1 MYSTYVDIVVLG
13 ATGRTGRLVVA
24 EALRRGHGVT
34 ALVRDAATAGLPP
47 QVVVQQGQARDAE
60 ALAKAVVG
68 ADAVVSALGPRAGDA
83 TLHRDVA
90 AALVDV
96 LRGAG
101 VRRFVGVSGAGIA
114 VPGDAKSVRDRI
126 ISAVVRRFGGAAVAD
141 KAHEHAVWAASGL
154 DWTLVRPPRLTEEPP
169 TGRVEHH
176 AHRSPR
182 ATAIGRADLA
192 AFLLDCV
199 EQGLHVGAAPLVGKG

>member
-1 MYSTYVDIVVLG
+1 MYSTCMKLAVLG

-34 ALVRDAATAGLPP
+34 ALVRDTARADLPP
-47 QVVVQQGQARDAE
+47 EVLVREGAVRDPA
-60 ALAKAVVG
+60 ALAGAVAG
-68 ADAVVSALGPRAGDA
+68 ADAVLSALGPQDGDA

-96 LRGAG
+96 VREAG
-101 VRRFVGVSGAGIA
+101 VRRFVGISGAGIA
-114 VPGDAKSVRDRI
+114 VPGDAKSLRDRA
-126 ISAVVRRFGGAAVAD
+126 ISALLRRVGGATVAD
-141 KAHEHAVWAASGL
+141 KAHEHAIWAASGL
-154 DWTLVRPPRLTEEPP
+154 EWTLVRPPRLAEQPP

-199 EQGLHVGAAPLVGKG
+199 EQGLHVGAAPLVGRG

>member
-1 MYSTYVDIVVLG
+1 MEITVLG

-34 ALVRDAATAGLPP
+34 ALVRDPATAALPP
-47 QVVVQQGQARDAE
+47 EVVVHGGDVRDAG
-60 ALAKAVVG
+60 ALAKAVAG
-68 ADAVVSALGPRAGDA
+68 AGAVVSALGPRAGDA

-90 AALVDV
+90 AVLVGV
-96 LRGAG
+96 LRDAG

-114 VPGDAKSVRDRI
+114 VPGDAKSARDRL
-126 ISAVVRRFGGAAVAD
+126 ISAIVRRFGGAAVAD
-141 KAHEHAVWAASGL
+141 KAEEHAIWAASGT
-154 DWTLVRPPRLTEEPP
+154 DWTLVRPPRLSDAEA

-192 AFLLDCV
+192 AFLLDCA
-199 EQGLHVGAAPLVGKG
+199 EQGLHVGAAPLVGRG

>member
-1 MYSTYVDIVVLG
+1 MYCTDMELTVLG

-24 EALRRGHGVT
+24 EALRRGHAVT
-34 ALVRDAATAGLPP
+34 APVRDPATSSLPP
-47 QVVVQQGQARDAE
+47 EVVVRRGDVRDRE
-60 ALAKAVVG
+60 ALRTAVAG
-68 ADAVVSALGPRAGDA
+68 ADAVVSALGPRAGDT

-90 AALVDV
+90 AALVGV
-96 LRGAG
+96 LHEAG
-101 VRRFVGVSGAGIA
+101 PRRFVGVSGAGIA
-114 VPGDAKSVRDRI
+114 VPGDAKSARDRL
-126 ISAVVRRFGGAAVAD
+126 ISALIRRFGGTAVAD

-154 DWTLVRPPRLTEEPP
+154 DWTLVRPPRLTDAPA

-192 AFLLDCV
+192 AFLLDCA
-199 EQGLHVGAAPLVGKG
+199 EQGLHVGAAPLVGRA